1 MRRFLAAAAVSLL
14 FAFGG
19 LFVAYTALPAHVEL
33 ETAGDLIRDA
43 QHMKVR
49 MPVAFLLV
57 FMC

>member
-1 MRRFLAAAAVSLL
+1 MRPLLAAAAVSLL

-19 LFVAYTALPAHVEL
+19 LCVAYTALPGHVEL

-49 MPVAFLLV
+49 MPVTFFLV
-57 FMC
+57 FLC